1 MEKKIEELMDKN
13 RRMGRAYVREIRFEG
28 FPFPNLGLVHF
39 NKDRMVDCPT
49 TVVQAIFILAGRPWA
64 MDSASLR

>member
-1 MEKKIEELMDKN
+1 MEKKIEELKDKN
-13 RRMGRAYVREIRFEG
+13 RRTEGAYVREIRFKG

-39 NKDRMVDCPT
+39 NKDRMADCPT